1 VVQDERDYEE
11 KEETLA
17 LLASLAISQCEKQEG
32 KGVSA
37 EEFRK
42 TLADYKPQ

>member
-1 VVQDERDYEE
+1 MVQDVRDYEE
-11 KEETLA
+11 REETLA
-17 LLASLAISQCEKQEG
+17 LLALLAVSQREKQEG

-42 TLADYKPQ
+42 ALADYKPE